1 VLRVAQYYELLLLLP
16 DMSNKP
22 RDPVRN
28 SDPDPRVAR
37 TTSALGNALIELVRE
52 RDFRDI
58 TVQEILDRAGVGRT
72 AFYAHYRNKE
82 DVLHSSF
89 EHLFNAF
96 EIWLERPSPLGPR
109 LFPVTELLTHMGEE
123 HHLAEALRRSGKLD
137 EFLSMCNGYAARCIE
152 RRLPSPE
159 AVAGASNQLTSRM
172 LAGALMESIVWWQ
185 DRRDAATPLQMDSAF
200 HQLARGM
207 FARTRKP

>member
-1 VLRVAQYYELLLLLP
+1 
-16 DMSNKP
+16 MSNKSP
-22 RDPVRN
+22 DPVRN
-28 SDPDPRVAR
+28 SEPDPRVAR
-37 TTSALGNALIELVRE
+37 TTSALGRALIDLVRE
-52 RDFRDI
+52 RDFREI

-96 EIWLERPSPLGPR
+96 EIWLGQPSPLGQR
-109 LFPVTELLTHMGEE
+109 LFPVAELLTHLGSE

-137 EFLSMCNGYAARCIE
+137 EFLDMCSGHAARCIE
-152 RRLPSPE
+152 RRLPAPE

-172 LAGALMESIVWWQ
+172 LAGALMESIMWWQ
-185 DRRDAATPLQMDSAF
+185 DHQSSATPAQVDAAF
-200 HQLARGM
+200 HRLARGM
-207 FARTRKP
+207 FVRPGRP